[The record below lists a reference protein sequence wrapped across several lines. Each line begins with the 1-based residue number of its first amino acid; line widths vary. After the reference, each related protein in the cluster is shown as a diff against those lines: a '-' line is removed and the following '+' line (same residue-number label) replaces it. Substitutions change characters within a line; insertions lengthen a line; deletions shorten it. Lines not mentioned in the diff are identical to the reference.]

1 MNDLKVAGGESS
13 GSGTLRGQLP
23 ARQRRSPASA
33 TPRSAQVGRYWAA
46 PISLS
51 HGARMSKERNIR
63 YTHKQDPEEVPN
75 PSLREMS
82 EPL

>member
-1 MNDLKVAGGESS
+1 
-13 GSGTLRGQLP
+13 
-23 ARQRRSPASA
+23 
-33 TPRSAQVGRYWAA
+33 
-46 PISLS
+46 
-51 HGARMSKERNIR
+51 MSKERNIR